1 MKNNK
6 QTERFNCALRTTSN
20 MLYNMKPSR
29 ISLKPICGIIFA
41 LTFLLNIEV
50 AYTQSTNAGTA
61 GAQFLKINA
70 GARAE
75 AMGGAYVGL
84 AEDAAALFW
93 NPAGIGWLN
102 GSSVTFTNIRWW
114 TGIDINQAAGA
125 ISAGNHGTVG
135 LSVISLSVPQQEIT
149 TVDNPDGTGR
159 FFDAADLMVGVS
171 YARRLLAEF
180 SVGITAKY
188 VHQRIWNQ
196 SAQTFAFDIGTQYRF
211 GFRNLTLGMTVQN
224 FGPDMRYG
232 GRDLTRFAQEDPNN
246 PGSRRPLVSLNT
258 LDFPLPLNFQ
268 IGAAIDAINTTH
280 FRWII
285 TSDLKNPSDNYEQLS
300 FGNEIQLLTDVAGV
314 ALRGGYTIN
323 NPDQKWAVG
332 AGVHA
337 KVSGTTLN
345 VDYSYSEHVYLSGIQ
360 RLTFSVNF

>member
-1 MKNNK
+1 MIQIHQTIPNNRNAKTSTNAMDNKMKSGFIYF
-6 QTERFNCALRTTSN
+6 RSLCA
-20 MLYNMKPSR
+20 
-29 ISLKPICGIIFA
+29 A
-41 LTFLLNIEV
+41 FLLVVLFNAEFAI
-50 AYTQSTNAGTA
+50 AQSTNAGTA

-84 AEDAAALFW
+84 ADDAGALFW
-93 NPAGIGWLN
+93 NPAGIGWIS

-114 TGIDINQAAGA
+114 TGIDINQVAGA
-125 ISAGNHGTVG
+125 ISAGNYGTIG
-135 LSVISLSVPQQEIT
+135 LSVINLSVPQQEIT

-159 FFDAADLMVGVS
+159 FFDAADLMIGVS
-171 YARRLLAEF
+171 YAKKLLPEF
-180 SVGITAKY
+180 SVGVTAKY

-196 SAQTFAFDIGTQYRF
+196 SAQTLAFDIGTQYRF

-224 FGPDMRYG
+224 FGLDMKYG

-258 LDFPLPLNFQ
+258 LDFPLPLSFQ
-268 IGAAIDAINTTH
+268 VGAAIDAVHLSN

-285 TSDLKNPSDNYEQLS
+285 TTDLKNPSDNYEQLS
-300 FGNEIQLLTDVAGV
+300 FGNELQLLTETAGV
-314 ALRGGYTIN
+314 ALRGGYTVN

-337 KVSGTTLN
+337 KVSGTTLK
-345 VDYSYSEHVYLSGIQ
+345 VDYSYSEHEYLSGIQ